1 MRGLLRRRAAVIAS
15 AVAVAAAT
23 VLPALTAP
31 ASAAGAPIIFGTAAT
46 QGPKANGFPAYEKM
60 WGVGGKIRP
69 VGDARLY
76 YLWDSYK
83 PDPTGK
89 KSIFP
94 GKAGQWAKQNHR
106 PIFMS
111 VKAKLRNGSKVTWGS
126 IATASPTKNVSRY
139 KDIVAWAKAVKG
151 WGQPLYFTFNH
162 EPEAGASSGMGTP
175 AQYIAAWRNI
185 VKIFRQQGVTNATYV
200 FVATSYGF
208 TRNHNNAQKYY
219 PGDDIVDAIGADV
232 YNWADC
238 RPEVKIAWQSLQQ
251 MIYPTNV
258 PKSWSKKTGLPAS
271 EYGLVRFG
279 QQHPSKKLMLAEFG
293 SVEWQDA
300 VTPTSP
306 SKASWLRDAQA
317 LLKQP
322 AYSQFS
328 LINIWN
334 SEGNGTHS
342 TCNFKIDS
350 STSALQAMKDWGQD
364 PAFR

>member
-1 MRGLLRRRAAVIAS
+1 MRGLIRRRAAVIAG
-15 AVAVAAAT
+15 VVTVAAAT
-23 VLPALTAP
+23 LLPVVAAAP
-31 ASAAGAPIIFGTAAT
+31 ASASTPIIFGAAAT
-46 QGPKANGFPAYEKM
+46 QGPKANGFPAYEKL
-60 WGVGGKIRP
+60 WGVGGNIRP

-89 KSIFP
+89 LSIFP
-94 GKAGQWAKQNHR
+94 GKAGQWAKDNNR

-111 VKAKLRNGSKVTWGS
+111 VKSKLRNGTKVTWAS
-126 IATASPTKNVSRY
+126 IAAASPTKNVSRY

-151 WGQPLYFTFNH
+151 WGAPLYFTFNH
-162 EPEAGASSGMGTP
+162 EPEAGASAGMGTP
-175 AQYIAAWRNI
+175 TEYINAWRNI

-200 FVATSYGF
+200 FVATGFGF
-208 TRNHNNAQKYY
+208 TRSYNVAQKYY
-219 PGDDIVDAIGADV
+219 PGDDVIDAIGADA

-251 MIYPTNV
+251 IINPTTV
-258 PKSWSKKTGLPAS
+258 PGNWSKKTGVPAS
-271 EYGLVRFG
+271 QYGLVRFG
-279 QQHPSKKLMLAEFG
+279 TAHGKKLMLAEFG

-350 STSALQAMKDWGQD
+350 STSALQAMRDWGQD
-364 PAFR
+364 PAFS